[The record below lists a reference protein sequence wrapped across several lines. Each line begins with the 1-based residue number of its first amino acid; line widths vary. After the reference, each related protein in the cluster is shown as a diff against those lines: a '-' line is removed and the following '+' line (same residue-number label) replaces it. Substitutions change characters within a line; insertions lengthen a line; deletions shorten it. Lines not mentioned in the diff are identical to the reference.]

1 MNKKVSDVLVRKG
14 ISLISVTPDTLVYDA
29 LKIMADKNIGAVIV
43 LEGDEYRGIVTE
55 RHYARKVVLNH
66 KTSSSTAVSEI
77 MATDFP
83 KVTPTDKVDYC
94 MELMSDM
101 NIRYLPVFENDKV
114 LGILSIN
121 DLVKEV
127 ILSQQETI
135 SHLTNYLHAGQ

>member
-1 MNKKVSDVLVRKG
+1 MNKKVSDVLSRKG

-29 LKIMADKNIGAVIV
+29 LKIMSDKNIGAVMV
-43 LEGDEYRGIVTE
+43 LSGDEYVGIVTE

-66 KTSSSTAVSEI
+66 KASTNTAVSEI

-83 KVTPTDKVDYC
+83 VVTPSDKVDHC
-94 MELMSDM
+94 MELMSDR
-101 NIRYLPVFENDKV
+101 NIRYLPVFENGKV